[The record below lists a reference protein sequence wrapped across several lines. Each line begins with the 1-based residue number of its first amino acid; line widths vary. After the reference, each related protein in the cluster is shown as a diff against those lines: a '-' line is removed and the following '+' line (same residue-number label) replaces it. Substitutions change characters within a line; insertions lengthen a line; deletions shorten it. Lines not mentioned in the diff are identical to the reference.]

1 MRRPDQTLRRYFA
14 GLLRGGESRSR
25 VTRRAG
31 RRATADRYAERLWTL
46 GLTTAV
52 ARPSAWG
59 KIDALTEAT
68 VWIQDLR
75 AAERGYPGGRPHHL
89 STVRVLH
96 GNTVVRTNLPS
107 FFRTRDALA
116 ASRPAADGSVTLVLS
131 GPSDDRAAPLP
142 EWWRTALEDLGIDL
156 AAVARQA
163 PDRLLPFG
171 SGIETCEID
180 PDILRSFKKS
190 LRSAFDAV
198 VESIEGN
205 QFTLW
210 LRPGGRTYPVAPG
223 YRVPY
228 TVGYCLPHRLRHYYL
243 ARTADPLDPR
253 QLGET
258 PGVGLEVLVEPHAG
272 TVARTLSHVFTE
284 SRLSGFVAHHRACAE
299 RLAEVLPDNC
309 AHVESIEKRIWNA
322 TEPHAFM
329 MPLVNYGSEPHH
341 TPRVV
346 AHWYVPVSNL
356 DPPTLYRLAALR
368 QRANRAFF
376 DTLYGLYCD
385 AAARELTR
393 WLLEPAA
400 PPGSLNA
407 RLKSLSALYSV
418 HVEIEAGVLDP
429 AGGAEGIH
437 AHFRTL
443 DDHGFG
449 DTAGLPWGQTLKV
462 LWLKGMK
469 ALESVSIAWRPGGDA
484 LTARAKFDVL
494 LRVYDNLRQEAQK
507 RHDARYYLGVFRDM
521 ANAAGRIRQ
530 LIDEAG
536 QHMGHRDNH
545 AHLKAMDPLWYN
557 DDYAV
562 TCEYRGSRRQ
572 IDPDGPWFV
581 PAHDCCFTKE
591 AQGMEIGDCGSE
603 GDECAAEHW
612 RRLYYVFQGPA
623 DGVSPAGRGSPEQ
636 ATGIP
641 ERSAR
646 GTPAA
651 VRFTDFIERYGGR
664 CGTNLWEWLKSS
676 CAYGDDAPTVP
687 AIVTILFMD
696 EAEAVEMSARL
707 VARFDRHE
715 RAGLRGL
722 APGWQ
727 KSLRGIA
734 DIARE
739 RSRTITLDVDDDCIL
754 RFLVRGRGIPRMV
767 AAFRDKMA
775 SGVRAGTGMR
785 QLADV
790 LMAEDAAE
798 LTGFSMN
805 GVRIDHDPG
814 EPRELAVTWLP
825 GGGEPADRPQPAA
838 G

>member
-14 GLLRGGESRSR
+14 GLLRGGESRGKD
-25 VTRRAG
+25 TRRAG
-31 RRATADRYAERLWTL
+31 RRGDADRYAERLWTL

-75 AAERGYPGGRPHHL
+75 AAERGHPGGRPHHL

-341 TPRVV
+341 APRVV
-346 AHWYVPVSNL
+346 AHWYVPVSDL
-356 DPPTLYRLAALR
+356 DPPTLYRLAVLR

-376 DTLYGLYCD
+376 ETLYGLYCD

-393 WLLEPAA
+393 WLLEPAV

-429 AGGAEGIH
+429 ADGAEGIH
-437 AHFRTL
+437 AHFRSL
-443 DDHGFG
+443 DDNGFG

-469 ALESVSIAWRPGGDA
+469 ALESVSIAWRPGGAA
-484 LTARAKFDVL
+484 LTARVKFDVL

-562 TCEYRGSRRQ
+562 TCEYSGSRRQ

-623 DGVSPAGRGSPEQ
+623 DGVSPGARGGPEQ
-636 ATGIP
+636 ATGIS
-641 ERSAR
+641 ERRAR

-651 VRFTDFIERYGGR
+651 VRFTEFIERYGGR